1 MLFAGIFVAIALGI
15 LVLAK
20 VILWVLRHCADI
32 HLLLFFD
39 STRNYAVGWLNQSLL
54 YASITLF
61 VHVIAAFL
69 IAAMEPELTTI
80 DGISGDRELKLSDFA
95 AFIMLCIAGAFVLF
109 QVQSLAQGIVGA
121 FATAIGPESRAAC
134 LSRRVYLGRKR
145 SAICAPDA
153 GSGPSCPGSTSSH
166 RGRAA
171 PAPPCSARSRQM
183 ERLGRRDARLMLD
196 PEQHEKGRD
205 GRQSE
210 SALRSYFQQGDIWE
224 QEIIKRA
231 KRSARVAWFFSIVF
245 AGIALLSL
253 LAVVLMLP
261 LKSFEPYVVT
271 VDQTTGYIEVK
282 SGLTRPANLTEQ
294 QAITQANVVRYIRAR
309 EGYDP
314 YAITENFGIAAL
326 LSADEAARE
335 LQTLYSAANAQEPHK
350 GLWPAEAGPRR
361 DQVGDVPERQ
371 HGDRPVLHQRTQR
384 HGIGRPSLDLRG
396 ALPLHDTPTR
406 NEWRF
411 ENPLGFQVYSYRRDQ
426 ETVTSGD
433 GQ

>member
-1 MLFAGIFVAIALGI
+1 MVD
-15 LVLAK
+15 K
-20 VILWVLRHCADI
+20 
-32 HLLLFFD
+32 
-39 STRNYAVGWLNQSLL
+39 
-54 YASITLF
+54 
-61 VHVIAAFL
+61 
-69 IAAMEPELTTI
+69 
-80 DGISGDRELKLSDFA
+80 
-95 AFIMLCIAGAFVLF
+95 
-109 QVQSLAQGIVGA
+109 
-121 FATAIGPESRAAC
+121 
-134 LSRRVYLGRKR
+134 
-145 SAICAPDA
+145 
-153 GSGPSCPGSTSSH
+153 
-166 RGRAA
+166 
-171 PAPPCSARSRQM
+171 
-183 ERLGRRDARLMLD
+183 
-196 PEQHEKGRD
+196 
-205 GRQSE
+205 SE

-253 LAVVLMLP
+253 FAVVLMLP
-261 LKSFEPYVVT
+261 LKSFEPYVIT
-271 VDQTTGYIEVK
+271 VDQTIEVK

-335 LQTLYSAANAQEPHK
+335 LQTLYSAANAQNPTKVYGRLKRVLVEIKSVTFPN
-350 GLWPAEAGPRR
+350 ASTAIVRFSTN
-361 DQVGDVPERQ
+361 ERS
-371 HGDRPVLHQRTQR
+371 DTESVVR
-384 HGIGRPSLDLRG
+384 HWISVVRFRYT
-396 ALPLHDTPTR
+396 DTPTR

>member
-1 MLFAGIFVAIALGI
+1 MA
-15 LVLAK
+15 
-20 VILWVLRHCADI
+20 
-32 HLLLFFD
+32 
-39 STRNYAVGWLNQSLL
+39 
-54 YASITLF
+54 
-61 VHVIAAFL
+61 
-69 IAAMEPELTTI
+69 
-80 DGISGDRELKLSDFA
+80 
-95 AFIMLCIAGAFVLF
+95 
-109 QVQSLAQGIVGA
+109 
-121 FATAIGPESRAAC
+121 
-134 LSRRVYLGRKR
+134 
-145 SAICAPDA
+145 
-153 GSGPSCPGSTSSH
+153 
-166 RGRAA
+166 
-171 PAPPCSARSRQM
+171 
-183 ERLGRRDARLMLD
+183 
-196 PEQHEKGRD
+196 EK
-205 GRQSE
+205 SE
-210 SALRSYFQQGDIWE
+210 AALRSYFQQGDIWE

-335 LQTLYSAANAQEPHK
+335 LQTLYSAANAQNPTKVYGRLKRVLVEIKSVTFPN
-350 GLWPAEAGPRR
+350 ASTAIVRFSTNER
-361 DQVGDVPERQ
+361 GDTESV
-371 HGDRPVLHQRTQR
+371 VR
-384 HGIGRPSLDLRG
+384 HWISVVRFRYT
-396 ALPLHDTPTR
+396 DTPVR

-426 ETVTSGD
+426 ETVTPGD
-433 GQ
+433 AQ